1 MEEKPEEPYV
11 SATEWRHMYFAG
23 ISKRPIQEINL
34 TEVQMSGL
42 LSLIGFKAVISN
54 GAAIEP
60 QYLINSKGATP
71 WVAMY
76 AFVLINDPEAL
87 TLIANGKLRAH
98 VPPDFIRG
106 AFGAHINW
114 PRKIIEKYDLVIGEY
129 HLFAI
134 PFLVHNSVNQMGG
147 LNQSMKAPD
156 GSLEIFGVYEFNES
170 NPEGSL
176 KELSE
181 LASFIKENRA
191 NAIQ

>member
-1 MEEKPEEPYV
+1 MEQKPEEPYV
-11 SATEWRHMYFAG
+11 SAIEWRHMYFAG

-34 TEVQMSGL
+34 AEVQVSGL
-42 LSLIGFKAVISN
+42 LSLIGLNAVISN

-60 QYLINSKGATP
+60 QFLINSKGATP

-87 TLIANGKLRAH
+87 TLIANGKLGVH

-106 AFGAHINW
+106 AFGTHINW
-114 PRKIIEKYDLVIGEY
+114 PKKIIEKYDLVMGAY
-129 HLFAI
+129 RLFAI
-134 PFLVHNSVNQMGG
+134 PFLVHNSANQMGR
-147 LNQSMKAPD
+147 LSQSMKAPD
-156 GSLEIFGVYEFNES
+156 GSLEIFGIYEFNES

-181 LASFIKENRA
+181 LASFIKEHRPD
-191 NAIQ
+191 AIQ

>member
-34 TEVQMSGL
+34 AEVQVSGL
-42 LSLIGFKAVISN
+42 LSLIGLNAVISN

-60 QYLINSKGATP
+60 QFLINSKGATP

-181 LASFIKENRA
+181 LASFINEYRA